1 MKNFKIGDKL
11 TRFPLIQGGMGVG
24 ISLGRLAG
32 TVAKEGGIGI
42 ISTAQIGYR
51 EKDFD
56 RNTEEANQRA
66 ILSEMKKARGISP
79 DGIIGYNIMV
89 ALKEYASHVKAAVQA
104 GADLIISGAG
114 LPTELPALV
123 SGSKTK
129 IAPIVSTD
137 KSAKVIL
144 KYWERKYKRTAD
156 LVVIEGPQAG
166 GHLGFHKE
174 ELDSYTPEAY
184 DDEIRKIV
192 QTALE
197 RNYKKY
203 DLQQKQLKDTEKRE
217 KFRVYGEL
225 INTYGY
231 NIPEGAKSFTAL
243 NYYTNEEIS
252 IPLDPMLTP
261 SENAVKYFNRYNKLK
276 RTFEADSKLIEETK
290 AETQHLESI
299 ATALDIAVNEED
311 LVELKE
317 ELIQAGYIHR
327 KGKGGKKEKVTSK
340 PFHYISSDGFD
351 MYVGKNNFQNDEL
364 TFKFA
369 NGNDWWFHAK
379 KMPGSHVIV
388 RTGGKELPDR
398 TFEEAAS
405 LAAYYS
411 KGRDQD
417 KVEIDY
423 VIKKEVKKPASA
435 KPGFVVYYTNYSMMA
450 STDISAIK
458 QAD

>member
-66 ILSEMKKARGISP
+66 ILSEMKKARRISP

-89 ALKEYASHVKAAVQA
+89 ALKEYASHVKAAVHA

-184 DDEIRKIV
+184 DNEIRKIV
-192 QTALE
+192 QTVKSYAAKFDTHEDVKHVL
-197 RNYKKY
+197 
-203 DLQQKQLKDTEKRE
+203 DLGVDGVQVATRFIPTEECDADIRLKESLIHAAKDDIAIVKSPVGMPGRAIMNSFMQHVMAGEKIPHSPCHRCLAKCSPGEIPYCITDKLIAAVKAPKQKAPAFIA
-217 KFRVYGEL
+217 FR
-225 INTYGY
+225 
-231 NIPEGAKSFTAL
+231 
-243 NYYTNEEIS
+243 
-252 IPLDPMLTP
+252 
-261 SENAVKYFNRYNKLK
+261 SEN
-276 RTFEADSKLIEETK
+276 
-290 AETQHLESI
+290 
-299 ATALDIAVNEED
+299 
-311 LVELKE
+311 
-317 ELIQAGYIHR
+317 
-327 KGKGGKKEKVTSK
+327 
-340 PFHYISSDGFD
+340 
-351 MYVGKNNFQNDEL
+351 
-364 TFKFA
+364 
-369 NGNDWWFHAK
+369 
-379 KMPGSHVIV
+379 
-388 RTGGKELPDR
+388 
-398 TFEEAAS
+398 
-405 LAAYYS
+405 
-411 KGRDQD
+411 RD
-417 KVEIDY
+417 
-423 VIKKEVKKPASA
+423 
-435 KPGFVVYYTNYSMMA
+435 F
-450 STDISAIK
+450 
-458 QAD
+458 